1 MFANVE
7 SSLAV
12 YEQLASNQRCMLHLI
27 CIPNSTGV
35 GVKELPF
42 NTTQR
47 FTITLGQIQVQIW
60 IWLDHVSVPFQEM
73 SKESLC
79 FPFAFLS
86 HQILKHLFRSLLHCL
101 IFFWS
106 NLYQSLPDPY
116 FSKYVTYPYI
126 FVVTLCTTLFCS
138 IGLLVL

>member
-1 MFANVE
+1 MQKKTVVEEPQEFDCVEFAARLHMGKKPCCEGVVVG
-7 SSLAV
+7 ATFV

-79 FPFAFLS
+79 F
-86 HQILKHLFRSLLHCL
+86 LL
-101 IFFWS
+101 
-106 NLYQSLPDPY
+106 LPSSPIK
-116 FSKYVTYPYI
+116 F
-126 FVVTLCTTLFCS
+126 
-138 IGLLVL
+138 